1 MEIEATVAAKL
12 CKVSYQRV
20 CIRHEKV
27 RVITLSFLG
36 QTHVLVNALAQ

>member
-1 MEIEATVAAKL
+1 MEIEATVDAKL

-20 CIRHEKV
+20 YIRHEKV

>member
-1 MEIEATVAAKL
+1 MRNCVRLVISESVLGTK
-12 CKVSYQRV
+12 
-20 CIRHEKV
+20 KV